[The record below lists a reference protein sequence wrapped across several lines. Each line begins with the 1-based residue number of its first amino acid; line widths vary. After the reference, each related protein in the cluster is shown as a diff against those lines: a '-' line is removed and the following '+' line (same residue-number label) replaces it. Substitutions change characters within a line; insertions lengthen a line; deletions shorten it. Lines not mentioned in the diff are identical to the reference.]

1 MGKSPQSDLD
11 RGLSKVHP
19 AFLETARKRVRAIEK
34 FLAGERSSEDLR
46 ATAQAI
52 GLSVSRTGRLVRS
65 YELHRDPTLVSG
77 EGHRG
82 SRQPASDR
90 RAFIRE
96 AIQSA
101 IRELGTAAQA
111 ADVENAVKRS
121 CEEVSIIPPSVQL
134 VWKSLARARRQNRL
148 PATGINPVT
157 VIGRLWFQLPVQ
169 SPRGGAI
176 ERPEALIAM
185 DLPSKQIRACTTS
198 LYLGRVPVISDLDSE
213 SQGEP
218 IRVSSIELGNLT
230 EKENGFPVVP
240 YDAAQNTLIRYLGNG
255 IGQLEVLFRRPRTD
269 AQILLNR
276 GAGKPLTPDQA
287 AETVRLA
294 ILRHH
299 SELQEAAGQT
309 SD

>member
-1 MGKSPQSDLD
+1 MNKPSRSDLD

-19 AFLETARKRVRAIEK
+19 AFLEVARSRVSAIEK
-34 FLAGERSSEDLR
+34 FLSGDRSSESLKM
-46 ATAQAI
+46 TAKKI
-52 GLSVSRTGRLVRS
+52 GLSVSRTGRLIRS

-82 SRQPASDR
+82 ERQPASDR

-96 AIQSA
+96 AIQST

-111 ADVENAVKRS
+111 ADVESAVKRS
-121 CEEVSIIPPSVQL
+121 CEQASIDPPSVQF
-134 VWKSLARARRQNRL
+134 VWKTLMRARRENRS
-148 PATGINPVT
+148 PATGIDPVSL
-157 VIGRLWFQLPVQ
+157 IGRLWFQLPVQ

-176 ERPEALIAM
+176 ERPEALVIM
-185 DLPSKQIRACTTS
+185 DLPSKDIRACATS
-198 LYLGRVPVISDLDSE
+198 LQLGRVPVISDLKY
-213 SQGEP
+213 QNAGNP
-218 IRVSSIELGNLT
+218 VRGSSIELGHLT
-230 EKENGFPVVP
+230 EKEIGFPVVP
-240 YDAAQNTLIRYLGNG
+240 DDAAQNTLIRYLGNG

-294 ILRHH
+294 LLRHH
-299 SELQEAAGQT
+299 SELQEAVDQIP
-309 SD
+309 D